1 MYLSLLDVRINYP
14 PLILNSTNVQSAIS
28 QTHLGMILDS
38 ILDHVDDNN
47 NKCNQRLYNAVIIMA
62 YAIECASRDN
72 LFQELLL

>member
-38 ILDHVDDNN
+38 RLDHVDDNN
-47 NKCNQRLYNAVIIMA
+47 NKCNQRLKKYPKL
-62 YAIECASRDN
+62 Y
-72 LFQELLL
+72 L